1 MPKPHSIF
9 QNVSRHH
16 ILSLS
21 NQLCAFYILFRNGR
35 VFFLT
40 LGQKQISRNQYGF
53 HRLLAGYGSG
63 IAMKTLIDHAGKKL
77 SCFTFYHGTVARG
90 WKVTLQ

>member
-1 MPKPHSIF
+1 MSPVIISL
-9 QNVSRHH
+9 VSA
-16 ILSLS
+16 INCVL
-21 NQLCAFYILFRNGR
+21 FYILFRNGR
-35 VFFLT
+35 GFFLV

-63 IAMKTLIDHAGKKL
+63 SAMKTLIDHAGKKM

-90 WKVTLQ
+90 WTVTLQYFEAP